1 MRKVYVE
8 VYCEIS
14 SAYFVHLW
22 IHNYQ
27 RPALLKKKNVVSQFF
42 SNLYATKKYV
52 EIILQAITQP
62 VRLSRY
68 IFFFFYKV
76 LCILRLVFLSFF
88 CISMLVFQFSA
99 DLVTCTEE
107 TLNEKLHF
115 LYSGCWRNRRVVK

>member
-27 RPALLKKKNVVSQFF
+27 RTALLKKKNVVSQFF
-42 SNLYATKKYV
+42 SDLYATKKYV

-68 IFFFFYKV
+68 IFFFCYKA
-76 LCILRLVFLSFF
+76 LCILRLVFLPFFVFRCWYFSFLRIWSHVQKKPLMKNFIF
-88 CISMLVFQFSA
+88 CIV
-99 DLVTCTEE
+99 VTEE
-107 TLNEKLHF
+107 TEE
-115 LYSGCWRNRRVVK
+115 